1 MSNSSVHSS
10 APQYTFFFIQNGST
24 HVGKVNKVNPGSL
37 SESKLYHD
45 ENVNQIGVFPVD
57 HVTEH
62 TWTALFFECLVDQH
76 KVYHYRACR
85 VLRVGEHIELLHT
98 MFLVLFLGINRRK
111 LQIVLSCPFFC
122 QQKFLKIQ
130 EKKGLLG
137 SYLPFVVYKED
148 SFKRV

>member
-1 MSNSSVHSS
+1 MRDSTS
-10 APQYTFFFIQNGST
+10 PECRTPLYTFFSHKMVQEPHTRWELEILLGPS
-24 HVGKVNKVNPGSL
+24 KVNPGSF
-37 SESKLYHD
+37 SECKPDHD
-45 ENVNQIGVFPVD
+45 ESANQIGVFPVD

-111 LQIVLSCPFFC
+111 LQLVLSCPLFC

-130 EKKGLLG
+130 EKKLQQ
-137 SYLPFVVYKED
+137 K
-148 SFKRV
+148 